1 MPSFGL
7 LLCCVPLRKKI
18 GLQVVTLLLLLA
30 VHAAAQQEPSFN
42 VHANLVPVPTLVK
55 DGDGNIVYGLRAQD
69 FIIEDEGAEQ
79 AVHLDEPDEA
89 EPISIVIAMQCGRRA
104 KHEFSRMRGLAS
116 MLDPILS
123 RPSTEAAL
131 LLFDS
136 KLSLVRDFTNDSDV
150 LEEELRNLKPGDSG
164 AAILDAVAYAVRL
177 HDKRPKEAQRVLLLI
192 SETRDH
198 GSHFAKFDDV
208 IKLIGTTNASVYAI
222 SFSPYA
228 SEQLDVVRGT
238 NKDEWQ
244 PGVDILAKI
253 VAARQAMRK
262 NTPTAL
268 ASMTG
273 GEYEL
278 FPSRKAFE
286 AGMSNFTN
294 HLHSRY
300 RLSFEPK
307 DPHPGLHAIRVRLRG
322 QAPNEILL
330 FRSSYWAEDLSK

>member
-1 MPSFGL
+1 
-7 LLCCVPLRKKI
+7 
-18 GLQVVTLLLLLA
+18 
-30 VHAAAQQEPSFN
+30 
-42 VHANLVPVPTLVK
+42 
-55 DGDGNIVYGLRAQD
+55 
-69 FIIEDEGAEQ
+69 
-79 AVHLDEPDEA
+79 
-89 EPISIVIAMQCGRRA
+89 
-104 KHEFSRMRGLAS
+104 

-136 KLSLVRDFTNDSDV
+136 KLSLVRDFTNDPDV
-150 LEEELRNLKPGDSG
+150 IEQELKNLKPGDSG
-164 AAILDAVAYAVRL
+164 AAILDAVAYSARL
-177 HDKRPKEAQRVLLLI
+177 LDRRPKGAQRVLLLI

-198 GSHFAKFDDV
+198 GSHFAQFDDV

-222 SFSPYA
+222 SFSPYV

-262 NTPTAL
+262 NTPKVL

-273 GEYEL
+273 GEYNL
-278 FPSRKAFE
+278 FPSRKGFE
-286 AGMSNFTN
+286 VAISSFTN

-307 DPHPGLHAIRVRLRG
+307 DPHPGLHAIRVRLRA